1 MKELSEEP
9 RQIKTVSVGGMV
21 GMQVINQSFLA
32 THTQIVQSKTLS
44 DVENGAKLLR
54 QPQRVT

>member
-9 RQIKTVSVGGMV
+9 SQVKAVPVGGMV
-21 GMQVINQSFLA
+21 GMQVTNQSFLA

-44 DVENGAKLLR
+44 DVENGAELLR
-54 QPQRVT
+54 GPQSVT